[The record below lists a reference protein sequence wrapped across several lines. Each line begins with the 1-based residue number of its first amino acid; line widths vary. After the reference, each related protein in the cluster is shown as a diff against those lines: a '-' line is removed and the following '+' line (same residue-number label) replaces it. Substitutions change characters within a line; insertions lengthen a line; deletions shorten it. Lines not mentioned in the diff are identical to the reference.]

1 MVLHWLLIAVLK
13 KLDKMKEDSRWD
25 GIIAIRRVCADQS
38 IYHSETMINAYL
50 GDIW

>member
-25 GIIAIRRVCADQS
+25 GIMVIRICADQS